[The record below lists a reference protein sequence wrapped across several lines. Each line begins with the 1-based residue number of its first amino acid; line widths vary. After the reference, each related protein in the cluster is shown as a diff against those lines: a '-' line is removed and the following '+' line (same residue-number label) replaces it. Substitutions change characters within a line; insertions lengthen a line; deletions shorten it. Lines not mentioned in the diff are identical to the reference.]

1 MEESK
6 NEKVNQAH
14 VLFDRFVQASTC
26 KGTLKAFQ
34 ELCDYL
40 ELKPKDYRSFYHKLK
55 SKLNY
60 WKAKALWAKLDKRG
74 SHKDYKKGKA
84 CANTKCLII
93 GAGPCG
99 LRTAIDLSFLGAKVV
114 VIEKRDAFSRNNVL
128 HLWPFTIHDL
138 RGLGAK
144 KFYGKFC
151 AGSIDHISIRQLQLI
166 LLKVALILG
175 IEIHVNV
182 EFQGLVYPPEDQENE
197 RIGWRAL
204 VHPKTHPVSEY
215 EFEVIIGG
223 DGRRNTLE
231 GFRRKEFRG
240 KLAIAITANFINRN
254 TTAEAKVEEISG
266 VAFIFNQKFFQDLRE
281 ATGID
286 LENIVYYK
294 DDTHYFVMTAKK
306 QSLLEKGVIRHDY
319 ADTELLLSRENVDQ
333 EALLNYAREAAD
345 FSTNQQLPSLDFAIN
360 HYGQPDVAM
369 FDFTCMYASEN
380 AALVRE
386 QNGHQ
391 LLVALVGDSLL
402 EPFWPMGTGIARGF
416 LAAMDSA
423 WMVRSWSLG
432 ASPLEVLA
440 ERESIY
446 RLLPQTTPENVSKNF
461 SHYSIDPATRYPNIN
476 VNFLRPQQVC
486 HLYNT
491 GDLKDIHLEIENFVN
506 SRTPKLTRN
515 ESVARSSKLLSWCQ
529 RQTDGYA
536 GVNVTDLTMSWKS
549 GLALCAIIHR
559 YRPDLIDFD
568 SLDEHN
574 VEKNNQLA
582 FDIAEKEFGIS
593 PIMTGKEMASVGE
606 PDKLSMV
613 MYLTQFYEMFKDTI
627 PSSDSLDLNAEEKA
641 ALIASTKSPISFLSK
656 LGQSIS
662 RKRTPKDKKE
672 KELDGAGK
680 RRKTSQSEDEDIPRS
695 YREERPTLV
704 SALTERRIDA
714 AIGNQNKVKSMA
726 TQLLAKFEENAPV
739 QSSSLRRQ
747 QPVLPYQER
756 VHNQPSSRREQGRL
770 APIPQWKQLRNKER
784 SRTCPK
790 KVIMLSS
797 STPPPSP
804 PYPRQQRNREPGADS
819 PGEQS
824 PGQERRSPRLFSDD
838 QVPENVEQRA
848 CQLAALPESRPAMR
862 HQLET
867 EPSRRFFVDQW
878 ELSLSLRSSNRP
890 SSPSSDSLRQKYIK
904 MYTGGVSSLA
914 EQIANQLQRKEQPKT
929 LLDKKELGS
938 LKKEFPQN
946 LGGSDVCY
954 FCRKRV
960 YVMERLSAEGKFFHR
975 SCFKCEYCATTL
987 RLSSYAY
994 DIEDGKFY
1002 CKPHYC
1008 YRLSGYAQRKRPAVG
1023 PLSGKDTKGP
1033 LQDAMANDGSG
1044 RANTIP
1050 ASAERAPGSNVNG
1063 LEEPSLA
1070 KRLRG
1075 TPERIELENYRLSLQ
1090 REEELEE
1097 VPEETLAE
1105 HNLSSVL
1112 DKGTEED
1119 VPSSSS
1125 ESEMEEE
1132 DEEEEDELLL
1142 PQQPP
1147 SDLGGV
1153 PWKEAVRIH
1162 ALLKGKSEEQIE
1174 AEENHE
1180 IEDKEEEEEEEEEDE
1195 EEEDEESSEEGE
1207 YCPWERELQ
1216 QGLWLQHLSNEED
1229 TGTFKAGNL
1238 RLQQIVN
1245 PVDPL
1250 EILADVHWTHIREK
1264 QEEEKMVPT
1273 SKSST
1278 SRASDLPS
1286 VRHEAVQ
1293 AWLET
1298 VPGAPCEDNDV
1309 EDELGTEPADTEGQ
1323 AGEEG
1328 DTGAELDDDDIPSDA
1343 EAEFR
1348 LHQGGVE
1355 EPELKVSEDEDEEGA
1370 EDGSCSVT
1378 EDPCKPSI
1386 PIQSSSNSV
1395 LPLSPVD
1402 SPKAKQAEDIKD
1414 PLAEVSRAIKS
1425 PEARF
1430 FPEPFI
1436 LDEGPKD
1443 EISKDR
1449 KVKSPL
1455 VPPSPVLS
1463 QPVASPEAIAPTS
1476 LAESQPGA
1484 PTLAS
1489 SPTSAQM
1496 PICSQ
1501 PLPSAETSIPS
1512 PVEPP
1517 VCFQPVPALTSTPLA
1532 KLVLRGQDSEVE
1544 KLGSPTTAEEALK
1557 RSNLVEEFWMKSA
1570 EIRRSLGLTP
1580 VDRNKR
1586 SETNFTVSAL
1596 ETTPLKTFNSE
1607 NISEDER
1614 IHLVKP
1620 QPAPRRQGLSKFE
1633 NEQISLLT
1641 PKSPSEK
1648 ELKNSSEVRRDVSS
1662 SSGLGLQESSSNMRT
1677 MASQS
1682 FNTSDSTM
1690 LTPPSSPPPP
1700 PPQGEEPAT
1709 LRRKR
1714 HQAVWQNEV
1723 EARSPPTPAST
1734 PPAPPRH
1741 ELTSAAKVSTQAKKD
1756 DVRKS
1761 FAESVDEIPFADD
1774 VEDTYDEKTEDS
1786 SLHEKFFTPPT
1797 SRPRPEKPLLLPL
1810 VKENGG
1816 PPSMEGGVNQK
1827 KRVLPEISAEAKELA
1842 EERMRAREKSVK
1854 SQALRDAM
1862 AKQLCKMK
1870 DMEMAAAAAA
1880 GATRARK
1887 ASSMP
1892 LKTKELFYDSP
1903 KHLALKIAEGST
1915 RKHDAAGEKFST
1927 PAVDVA
1933 GPEGSVT
1940 SSEGSSGKSKKR
1952 TSLFS
1957 PRKNKKEKKSKN
1969 DSRLSDKSSGG
1980 TEEATKPRSLWKSVF
1995 SGYKKDKKKKTDDK
2009 SCPSTPSSGATV
2021 DSGKHKASPLVTA
2034 ADLQLRQHLSFSED
2048 SDLSS
2053 DDILE
2058 RSSQKSKRESIYVPH
2073 ALAFKRSYSS
2083 KRAYTEEELNAKLTR
2098 RVQKAARRQAKQEEL
2113 KRLHRAQII
2122 QRQLEQ
2128 VEEKQRQLEERGVA
2142 VEKALRGEAD
2152 YWGESYYSDLIDLHL
2167 GVEPNAGT
2175 PRRRPLSF
2183 CPCCAHEGMG
2193 KKDDPKLMQEWFK
2206 LVQEKNALV
2215 RYESELMIFAREL
2228 ELEDRQSRLQQEL
2241 RERMA
2246 VEDHLKTDEELS
2258 EEKRILNE
2266 MLEVVEQRDSLV
2278 ALLEEQRLRE
2288 KEEDKDLEAVMLSK
2302 GFSLNW
2308 S

>member
-1 MEESK
+1 MEESR

-14 VLFDRFVQASTC
+14 ILFDRFVQATTC

-99 LRTAIDLSFLGAKVV
+99 LRTAIDLSLLGAKVV

-151 AGSIDHISIRQLQLI
+151 AGAIDHISIRQLQLI

-182 EFQGLVYPPEDQENE
+182 EFQELVYPPEDQENE
-197 RIGWRAL
+197 RIGWRAQ

-215 EFEVIIGG
+215 EFEVVIGG

-306 QSLLEKGVIRHDY
+306 QSLLDKGVILHDY

-380 AALVRE
+380 AAMVRE

-423 WMVRSWSLG
+423 WMVRSWSQG
-432 ASPLEVLA
+432 TSPLEVLA

-461 SHYSIDPATRYPNIN
+461 SQYSIDPVTRYPNIN
-476 VNFLRPQQVC
+476 INFLRPNQVR
-486 HLYNT
+486 HLYDT
-491 GDLKDIHLEIENFVN
+491 GDLKDIHLEIENLVN

-515 ESVARSSKLLSWCQ
+515 ESVARSSKLLGWCQ

-568 SLDEHN
+568 SLDECN

-593 PIMTGKEMASVGE
+593 PIMTGKDMASVGE

-613 MYLTQFYEMFKDTI
+613 MYLTQFYEMFKDSI
-627 PSSDSLDLNAEEKA
+627 PSSEALDLNAEEKA
-641 ALIASTKSPISFLSK
+641 VLIASTKSPISFLSK

-680 RRKTSQSEDEDIPRS
+680 RRKTSQSEDEEAPRS

-739 QSSSLRRQ
+739 QSTGLRRQ
-747 QPVLPYQER
+747 
-756 VHNQPSSRREQGRL
+756 
-770 APIPQWKQLRNKER
+770 
-784 SRTCPK
+784 
-790 KVIMLSS
+790 
-797 STPPPSP
+797 
-804 PYPRQQRNREPGADS
+804 
-819 PGEQS
+819 
-824 PGQERRSPRLFSDD
+824 
-838 QVPENVEQRA
+838 
-848 CQLAALPESRPAMR
+848 
-862 HQLET
+862 
-867 EPSRRFFVDQW
+867 
-878 ELSLSLRSSNRP
+878 
-890 SSPSSDSLRQKYIK
+890 
-904 MYTGGVSSLA
+904 
-914 EQIANQLQRKEQPKT
+914 
-929 LLDKKELGS
+929 GS

-954 FCRKRV
+954 FCCKRV

-987 RLSSYAY
+987 RLSCYAY
-994 DIEDGKFY
+994 DTEDGKFY

-1023 PLSGKDTKGP
+1023 PLSGKDNKGS
-1033 LQDAMANDGSG
+1033 LQEAMAAEASG
-1044 RANTIP
+1044 RANSI
-1050 ASAERAPGSNVNG
+1050 AISAERTPGPNVNG

-1090 REEELEE
+1090 QEEELEE

-1132 DEEEEDELLL
+1132 EEEEEEEPLQPQL
-1142 PQQPP
+1142 PT

-1162 ALLKGKSEEQIE
+1162 ALLKGKNEEELESQKNHK
-1174 AEENHE
+1174 AE
-1180 IEDKEEEEEEEEEDE
+1180 DREEEEEEEEEDA
-1195 EEEDEESSEEGE
+1195 ESSEEGE
-1207 YCPWERELQ
+1207 YYPWARELQ
-1216 QGLWLQHLSNEED
+1216 QGLWLQRPSNEED

-1245 PVDPL
+1245 PIDPL

-1264 QEEEKMVPT
+1264 EEEEKMVPI

-1286 VRHEAVQ
+1286 VRREAVQ

-1298 VPGAPCEDNDV
+1298 VSGAPFEENEV
-1309 EDELGTEPADTEGQ
+1309 EDDVGTEPADTEGE
-1323 AGEEG
+1323 AGEDG
-1328 DTGAELDDDDIPSDA
+1328 DTGAELDDDQRWSDDTPPDA
-1343 EAEFR
+1343 EDECH
-1348 LHQGGVE
+1348 LPQGDME
-1355 EPELKVSEDEDEEGA
+1355 EPELKVSEDEGEQEA
-1370 EDGSCSVT
+1370 TAPCCLT
-1378 EDPCKPSI
+1378 EDPCKPST
-1386 PIQSSSNSV
+1386 PIWSPNKTAVPQS
-1395 LPLSPVD
+1395 PAGSP
-1402 SPKAKQAEDIKD
+1402 SAEQIEKVKD
-1414 PLAEVSRAIKS
+1414 PLMAVPGMDKS
-1425 PEARF
+1425 PERRF
-1430 FPEPFI
+1430 FREPF
-1436 LDEGPKD
+1436 LLEESPKD
-1443 EISKDR
+1443 EILEDQ
-1449 KVKSPL
+1449 KVKSPSVSL
-1455 VPPSPVLS
+1455 SPIRS
-1463 QPVASPEAIAPTS
+1463 QPVALPEAITPASPVQ
-1476 LAESQPGA
+1476 SQPA
-1484 PTLAS
+1484 TPMLAS
-1489 SPTSAQM
+1489 SPLSAQW

-1501 PLPSAETSIPS
+1501 PLPSAEAPIPS

-1517 VCFQPVPALTSTPLA
+1517 VCFQPVPALTSTPLTQLA
-1532 KLVLRGQDSEVE
+1532 LKSQDNEVV

-1557 RSNLVEEFWMKSA
+1557 RNNLVEEFWMKSA

-1580 VDRNKR
+1580 VNR
-1586 SETNFTVSAL
+1586 SKGSEPSFTVSAL
-1596 ETTPLKTFNSE
+1596 ESAPLSVSE
-1607 NISEDER
+1607 EEG

-1620 QPAPRRQGLSKFE
+1620 QPAPRRLIMSKLDS
-1633 NEQISLLT
+1633 EQMSLLT
-1641 PKSPSEK
+1641 PKSPSDK
-1648 ELKNSSEVRRDVSS
+1648 ELKSSNEVKRDLSS
-1662 SSGLGLQESSSNMRT
+1662 SSGLGLHGSSSNMRT
-1677 MASQS
+1677 LASQS

-1700 PPQGEEPAT
+1700 PPQNEAPAT

-1714 HQAVWQNEV
+1714 HQTIWQNET
-1723 EARSPPTPAST
+1723 ESKPAPT
-1734 PPAPPRH
+1734 PPAPSPYEH
-1741 ELTSAAKVSTQAKKD
+1741 NPPAKESTQASKEEE
-1756 DVRKS
+1756 RKS
-1761 FAESVDEIPFADD
+1761 FVESVDEIPFADD
-1774 VEDTYDEKTEDS
+1774 VEDTYDERTEDT

-1797 SRPRPEKPLLLPL
+1797 SRPRPEKPLHLPL
-1810 VKENGG
+1810 AKENGG
-1816 PPSMEGGVNQK
+1816 LPSMEGEANQR
-1827 KRVLPEISAEAKELA
+1827 KRVLPQISPEAKELA

-1870 DMEMAAAAAA
+1870 DLEMAAAA
-1880 GATRARK
+1880 GATKARK

-1892 LKTKELFYDSP
+1892 LKPKERVFESSAR
-1903 KHLALKIAEGST
+1903 LAMKAAEGPT
-1915 RKHDAAGEKFST
+1915 LKHDAANERFLS
-1927 PAVDVA
+1927 PPVDVA

-1969 DSRLSDKSSGG
+1969 DGRLSDKSSGMA
-1980 TEEATKPRSLWKSVF
+1980 EEATKPRSLWKSVF

-2021 DSGKHKASPLVTA
+2021 DSGKHKVSPMVRA
-2034 ADLQLRQHLSFSED
+2034 ADLQLRRHLSFSED

-2053 DDILE
+2053 DDVLE

-2302 GFSLNW
+2302 GSSLNW

>member
-6 NEKVNQAH
+6 NEKVNLAH

-306 QSLLEKGVIRHDY
+306 QSLLDKGVIRHDY

-476 VNFLRPQQVC
+476 VNFLRPQQVR

-582 FDIAEKEFGIS
+582 FDISEKEFGIS

-747 QPVLPYQER
+747 
-756 VHNQPSSRREQGRL
+756 
-770 APIPQWKQLRNKER
+770 
-784 SRTCPK
+784 
-790 KVIMLSS
+790 
-797 STPPPSP
+797 
-804 PYPRQQRNREPGADS
+804 
-819 PGEQS
+819 
-824 PGQERRSPRLFSDD
+824 
-838 QVPENVEQRA
+838 
-848 CQLAALPESRPAMR
+848 
-862 HQLET
+862 
-867 EPSRRFFVDQW
+867 
-878 ELSLSLRSSNRP
+878 
-890 SSPSSDSLRQKYIK
+890 
-904 MYTGGVSSLA
+904 
-914 EQIANQLQRKEQPKT
+914 
-929 LLDKKELGS
+929 GS

-946 LGGSDVCY
+946 VGGSDVCY
-954 FCRKRV
+954 FCHKRV

-1008 YRLSGYAQRKRPAVG
+1008 YRLSGYAQRKRPAVA

-1033 LQDAMANDGSG
+1033 LQDAMASDGNG
-1044 RANTIP
+1044 RANSIS
-1050 ASAERAPGSNVNG
+1050 ASAERTPGANVNG

-1112 DKGTEED
+1112 DKATEDD

-1132 DEEEEDELLL
+1132 DEEEDDELLQ

-1153 PWKEAVRIH
+1153 PWKEAVPNH
-1162 ALLKGKSEEQIE
+1162 ALLKGSEEEIE
-1174 AEENHE
+1174 AEENLE
-1180 IEDKEEEEEEEEEDE
+1180 IEDKEGEYDEEEEDE
-1195 EEEDEESSEEGE
+1195 EEEDEQSSEEGE

-1216 QGLWLQHLSNEED
+1216 QGLWLQRLSNEED

-1264 QEEEKMVPT
+1264 EEEEKMVPA

-1286 VRHEAVQ
+1286 VRREAVQ

-1298 VPGAPCEDNDV
+1298 VPGAPCEDNEV

-1348 LHQGGVE
+1348 LHQGDIE
-1355 EPELKVSEDEDEEGA
+1355 EPELKVSEEEEDEEGTEGA
-1370 EDGSCSVT
+1370 SCSVT

-1386 PIQSSSNSV
+1386 PIQPANGSV
-1395 LPLSPVD
+1395 LPPSPVD
-1402 SPKAKQAEDIKD
+1402 SPKAKQTEDVKD
-1414 PLAEVSRAIKS
+1414 PLAAISHAIKS

-1430 FPEPFI
+1430 FSEPFI
-1436 LDEGPKD
+1436 LEEGPKD
-1443 EISKDR
+1443 EIPKDR
-1449 KVKSPL
+1449 KVKSPS
-1455 VPPSPVLS
+1455 VPLSPVLS
-1463 QPVASPEAIAPTS
+1463 QPAASPEAIAPTS
-1476 LAESQPGA
+1476 PAESQPAA

-1489 SPTSAQM
+1489 SPTSAQT

-1501 PLPSAETSIPS
+1501 PLPSAEASIPS

-1532 KLVLRGQDSEVE
+1532 KLVLRSQDSEVE
-1544 KLGSPTTAEEALK
+1544 KLRSPTTAEEALK

-1586 SETNFTVSAL
+1586 SEPSLTVSAL
-1596 ETTPLKTFNSE
+1596 ETTPLKSFNSE
-1607 NISEDER
+1607 NVSGEER

-1620 QPAPRRQGLSKFE
+1620 QPVPRRQGLSKLE

-1648 ELKNSSEVRRDVSS
+1648 DLKSSNEVRRDVSS

-1677 MASQS
+1677 LASQS

-1700 PPQGEEPAT
+1700 PPQDEEPAT
-1709 LRRKR
+1709 LRKKR
-1714 HQAVWQNEV
+1714 HQAIWQNEV
-1723 EARSPPTPAST
+1723 EAKSPPTPAST
-1734 PPAPPRH
+1734 PPAPRRYEP
-1741 ELTSAAKVSTQAKKD
+1741 TSAAKESAQARNE

-1774 VEDTYDEKTEDS
+1774 VEDTYDERTEDT

-1797 SRPRPEKPLLLPL
+1797 SRPRPEKPLILPL

-1816 PPSMEGGVNQK
+1816 PPSMEGGGSQK
-1827 KRVLPEISAEAKELA
+1827 KRVLPGISPEAKELA

-1870 DMEMAAAAAA
+1870 DMEMAPAAAA
-1880 GATRARK
+1880 GAARARK

-1903 KHLALKIAEGST
+1903 KHLALKIAESST
-1915 RKHDAAGEKFST
+1915 LKHDAASEKFST
-1927 PAVDVA
+1927 PSADVA
-1933 GPEGSVT
+1933 GPEGSVS

-1980 TEEATKPRSLWKSVF
+1980 TEETTKTRSLWKSVF

-2009 SCPSTPSSGATV
+2009 SCPSTPSSSATV
-2021 DSGKHKASPLVTA
+2021 ESGKHKASPLVTA
-2034 ADLQLRQHLSFSED
+2034 ADLQLRRHLSFSED

-2098 RVQKAARRQAKQEEL
+2098 RVQRAARRQAKQEEL

-2142 VEKALRGEAD
+2142 VEKALRGEA
-2152 YWGESYYSDLIDLHL
+2152 
-2167 GVEPNAGT
+2167 VEPNAGT